1 LRTPTANIHA
11 NPGERGRDILVRW
24 QLAPAAPRG
33 RQSSGGIPILN
44 AIESL
49 AEHKPFFTP
58 TVSEVLLA
66 AFLEA
71 LVRGD
76 SWARSTSS
84 NAKSLDFGLPLD
96 LVGTSFFYA
105 AHADAGLGL
114 R

>member
-1 LRTPTANIHA
+1 MQTPGKEGAISWFA
-11 NPGERGRDILVRW
+11 GSSRRRPPVGG
-24 QLAPAAPRG
+24 
-33 RQSSGGIPILN
+33 QSSGGIPILN
-44 AIESL
+44 SIESL

-66 AFLEA
+66 TFLEA